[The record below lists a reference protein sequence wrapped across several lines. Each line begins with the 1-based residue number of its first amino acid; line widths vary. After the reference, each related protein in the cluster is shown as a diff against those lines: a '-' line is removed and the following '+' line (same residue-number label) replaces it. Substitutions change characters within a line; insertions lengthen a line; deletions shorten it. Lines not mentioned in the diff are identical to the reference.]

1 MILPVSWFPHS
12 KPHHTMKF
20 QILLLLLA
28 FFANATSAAEPL
40 HYNRDIRPILSDNCF
55 ACHGPDKAKQKSG
68 LRLDVREMAIAP
80 AKSGDIAIV
89 PGKISESALVA
100 HIFSDDEDEIMPP
113 PKSHKTLTATQ
124 KEMLKQWIAEGAKYE
139 LHWAFQPVQP
149 VKVPAASDFP
159 KADAVLL
166 QWAKNPIDWF
176 ILQKLTERGLK
187 PSPHAVAGT
196 LARRMALD
204 LTGLPPRTEALK
216 RFDPAKPDDYITANF
231 SSPHYGERM
240 AVDWLDAA
248 RFADTQGYQNDPD
261 QDMHPWRDWVIAAFN
276 KNMRFD
282 QFTIEQLAGDLL
294 PGATIEQRVATGFHR
309 NHRVNVEGGVIAAE
323 FIAEYT
329 ADRVETTAEVWLGLT
344 FNCTRCHDHKFD
356 PLTQKDFYSMK
367 AFFNNVG
374 EQGDG
379 VLDKVVTASAELEKQ
394 ISPLQAE
401 ARALQENLAKQAVNP
416 AVVRTWAN
424 RLVKQRLAWQPFEIA
439 KVAAPQGNPKA
450 TSDARAFDLSPVK
463 GGKPDGKRG
472 KKAKASPEDPVV
484 VTLKIPAGKKITALR
499 LECSTEADDANVTLG
514 RISVQSV
521 KKMAL
526 AMTGAAEGVSLKS
539 TDAERAL
546 TIPGGKSVTLSP
558 GPNKPPESLVWQ
570 LAAPLETKGAG
581 ETLEIS
587 VAVNSSASET
597 EWRILFTESPGDQLV
612 AEATLDIAE
621 KNPATLIRAEA
632 VTLEREFLLA
642 RAEAKDARA
651 KIAGLNERI
660 EAIRQRQ
667 PSAIVM
673 SELAKPKDT
682 FILMR
687 GAYDQPG
694 DKVSAATPVVLPPM
708 PKDLPPNR
716 LGLAR
721 WLVSPGNPLTARVT
735 VNRLWQSV
743 FGTGLVRTSEDFGAQ
758 GEAPSHPEMLDW
770 LAGEFVRSGW
780 DVQHLLRLML
790 TSATYQQ
797 SSRVTP
803 ALIAADPDNR
813 LLARGPR
820 FRMNAEFVRD
830 QALDA
835 AGLLSEKVGGKSVK
849 PYQPPGL
856 YELVTAGKGTKTWIQ
871 DKGEDQYRRSLYT
884 YWKRTVP
891 HPAMIAFDA
900 PGREVCAVRRPRS
913 NTPLQALNLMNDP
926 TYIEAAR
933 NLALR
938 MITVAPNVPAQIQHG
953 YRLLLTRDATAAEL
967 AVLTRAYE
975 RTRTEF
981 TKNPNAAN
989 GLLKTGEAS
998 PAQQTINPAV
1008 LAAMTNVAST
1018 MLCLDE
1024 TVTKE

>member
-1 MILPVSWFPHS
+1 MNHIRLF
-12 KPHHTMKF
+12 
-20 QILLLLLA
+20 LLA
-28 FFANATSAAEPL
+28 IFTIAALPAASAAEPL
-40 HYNRDIRPILSDNCF
+40 RYNRDIRPILSDNCF

-68 LRLDVREMAIAP
+68 LRLDVRELAIAP

-100 HIFSDDEDEIMPP
+100 RIFSDDTDEIMPP
-113 PKSHKTLTATQ
+113 PKAHKTLTVAQ
-124 KEMLKQWIAEGAKYE
+124 KETLKQWIAEGAQYE
-139 LHWAFQPVQP
+139 MHWAFQPVQP
-149 VKVPAASDFP
+149 VRVPGAADLP
-159 KADAVLL
+159 KADAALL
-166 QWAKNPIDWF
+166 QWPKNPIDWF
-176 ILQKLTERGLK
+176 ILQKLTEQGLK
-187 PSPHAVAGT
+187 PSPHAEAGT
-196 LARRMALD
+196 LARRIALD
-204 LTGLPPRTEALK
+204 LTGLPPRAEALK
-216 RFDPAKPDDYITANF
+216 RFNPAQLDDYITINF

-261 QDMHPWRDWVIAAFN
+261 QDMHPWRDWVIAAYN

-294 PGATIEQRVATGFHR
+294 PGATIEQKVATGFHR

-323 FIAEYT
+323 YIAEYT
-329 ADRVETTAEVWLGLT
+329 ADRVETTGEVWLGLT

-379 VLDKVVTASAELEKQ
+379 VMDKVVTASAELEKQ
-394 ISPLQAE
+394 TAPLQAE
-401 ARALQENLAKQAVNP
+401 AKALQESLAKQDVNP

-424 RLVKQRLAWQPFEIA
+424 RLVKQRLAWQPFEVS
-439 KVAAPQGNPKA
+439 KVTASRGNPKA
-450 TSDARAFDLSPVK
+450 SSDARAFDLSPLK

-472 KKAKASPEDPVV
+472 KKAAKANPEEQVL
-484 VTLKIPAGKKITALR
+484 VTVKIPAGKKIMALR

-514 RISVQSV
+514 RISVQGA
-521 KKMAL
+521 KKKAL
-526 AMTGAAEGVSLKS
+526 AMSGAAEGISLKS
-539 TDAERAL
+539 TEAERAL
-546 TIPGGKSVTLSP
+546 TLSSGKSVTLSP

-587 VAVNSSASET
+587 IAVNSSVSET
-597 EWRILFTESPGDQLV
+597 EWRILFTEAPTDQLV
-612 AEATLDIAE
+612 AEATLDLAE

-632 VTLEREFLLA
+632 ATLEREFLLA
-642 RAEAKDARA
+642 RTEAKDARS

-694 DKVSAATPVVLPPM
+694 EKVSAATPAVLPPLA
-708 PKDLPPNR
+708 KDEPANR

-721 WLVSPGNPLTARVT
+721 WLVSAEHPLTARVT

-743 FGTGLVRTSEDFGAQ
+743 FGTGLVRTSEDFGSQ
-758 GEAPSHPEMLDW
+758 GEAPSHPELLDW

-780 DVQHLLRLML
+780 DIQHMLRLML

-797 SSRVTP
+797 SSRVTS

-813 LLARGPR
+813 LIARGPR

-830 QALDA
+830 QALA
-835 AGLLSEKVGGKSVK
+835 ADGLL
-849 PYQPPGL
+849 
-856 YELVTAGKGTKTWIQ
+856 
-871 DKGEDQYRRSLYT
+871 
-884 YWKRTVP
+884 
-891 HPAMIAFDA
+891 
-900 PGREVCAVRRPRS
+900 
-913 NTPLQALNLMNDP
+913 
-926 TYIEAAR
+926 
-933 NLALR
+933 
-938 MITVAPNVPAQIQHG
+938 
-953 YRLLLTRDATAAEL
+953 
-967 AVLTRAYE
+967 
-975 RTRTEF
+975 
-981 TKNPNAAN
+981 
-989 GLLKTGEAS
+989 
-998 PAQQTINPAV
+998 
-1008 LAAMTNVAST
+1008 
-1018 MLCLDE
+1018 
-1024 TVTKE
+1024 